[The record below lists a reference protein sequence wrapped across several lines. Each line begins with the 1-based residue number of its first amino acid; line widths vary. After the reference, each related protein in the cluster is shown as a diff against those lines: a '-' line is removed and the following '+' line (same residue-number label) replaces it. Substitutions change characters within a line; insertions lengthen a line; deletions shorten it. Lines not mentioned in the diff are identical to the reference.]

1 MKELIRDMVKQAI
14 SEQRAAV
21 SEQNSKRSIIDPSS
35 RTYIMVYD
43 NSYLLNN
50 LLTRIRVLEGV
61 STVYQR
67 DAIKKVGNTSKVPVE
82 ISYLA
87 AEGAGGDAAFL
98 EELLKKVRSVKGI
111 TRLEKPVA
119 APQN

>member
-14 SEQRAAV
+14 SEQREAV
-21 SEQNSKRSIIDPSS
+21 SEQNSKRSIIDTSS

-87 AEGAGGDAAFL
+87 IEGTGGDSAFL

-111 TRLEKPVA
+111 TRLEKTVSSS
-119 APQN
+119 